1 MRFVELGALAL
12 SLAAKMVDGGGT
24 MLVAQLEA
32 KGGEVCI
39 PLPQGLRPD
48 EVRVIFDE
56 ESLGLLMEYWGVA
69 SSF

>member
-1 MRFVELGALAL
+1 
-12 SLAAKMVDGGGT
+12 

-56 ESLGLLMEYWGVA
+56 ESLGLLMECWGGKLILKTDPDSETFQIRLA
-69 SSF
+69 FETR